1 MATLEQVKSLEIILV
16 NSRFSIIPKGVH
28 NLKDV
33 YKLVKT
39 FYPSLCD
46 DSVKRPDNKEKEWQ
60 HQVRLAINKLKDK
73 PTITKANQD
82 EQDGIWEFN

>member
-1 MATLEQVKSLEIILV
+1 MATLEQVKSLEIILI

-46 DSVKRPDNKEKEWQ
+46 DNIKRPDNKEKEWQ
-60 HQVRLAINKLKDK
+60 HQVRLALLKMQDK
-73 PTITKANQD
+73 PAVIKVN
-82 EQDGIWEFN
+82 EGKQDGIWEFN